1 MLRNMGYACMRL
13 HLLSLLQASECDPPA
28 KDQSDVQER
37 ASTTLA
43 HMIRMPT
50 KPAGSIGAALNVT
63 CSSTTPCDAVKKGTT
78 SR

>member
-1 MLRNMGYACMRL
+1 MRL

-28 KDQSDVQER
+28 KDQLDIQR
-37 ASTTLA
+37 KASTTLA

-50 KPAGSIGAALNVT
+50 KPAGSIGAALEVT